1 MTDPSLTL
9 PHSLALTPWYTHL
22 KHWHSPQGLVA
33 PQVPDNA
40 NLVPARA
47 GGNSHFIL
55 YSQSC
60 TPTHSVTQFLPR
72 PGWKATDLSMV
83 WPSALKV
90 REVTAL

>member
-47 GGNSHFIL
+47 EHGVAISTKGQRGDSTVVSSQ
-55 YSQSC
+55 YSQ
-60 TPTHSVTQFLPR
+60 
-72 PGWKATDLSMV
+72 A
-83 WPSALKV
+83 
-90 REVTAL
+90 

>member
-60 TPTHSVTQFLPR
+60 TPHPLSHPI
-72 PGWKATDLSMV
+72 PAKAWV
-83 WPSALKV
+83 
-90 REVTAL
+90 EGH